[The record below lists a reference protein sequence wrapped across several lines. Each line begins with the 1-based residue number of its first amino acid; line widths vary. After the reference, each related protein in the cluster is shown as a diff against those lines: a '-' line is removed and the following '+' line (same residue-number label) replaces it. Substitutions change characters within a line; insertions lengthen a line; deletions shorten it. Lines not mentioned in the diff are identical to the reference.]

1 MKKALR
7 NEQARPPAVA
17 GLFYP
22 GDAEELRAHVDR
34 LLANAAPLQSGGR
47 IRAIIAPH
55 AGYVYS
61 GPVAAR
67 AFAALRPEQAR
78 IRRAVVIGP
87 AHQMWTPGI
96 AAPKALAFA
105 TPLGELPVDAAAI
118 DEIASL
124 PAVTIDDRPHAQ
136 EHSLEVEL
144 PFLQRAVGTL
154 PIVPLVVGGAAS
166 SDVAEVLERLWD
178 DDTVVIVSSDLSHY
192 LPYRAARCRDLE
204 TARAIESLESA
215 ALEDEDACGAVPLRA
230 LLTLAK
236 RRGLCVERLD
246 LRNSGDTAGDNK
258 RVVGYGAWVIRDVAP
273 TPSKN

>member
-1 MKKALR
+1 MPVSRRERGGELFAVARFCFVHGDKVATANDGIKSGAMKKALR
-7 NEQARPPAVA
+7 NGQARPPAVA

-61 GPVAAR
+61 GPLAAR

-87 AHQMWTPGI
+87 AHTMWTPGI
-96 AAPKALAFA
+96 AASEAPAFA

-192 LPYRAARCRDLE
+192 LPYRADAVVIWKRHARSRASKAPRSRMRTPAAPSLF
-204 TARAIESLESA
+204 ARF
-215 ALEDEDACGAVPLRA
+215 
-230 LLTLAK
+230 
-236 RRGLCVERLD
+236 
-246 LRNSGDTAGDNK
+246 
-258 RVVGYGAWVIRDVAP
+258 
-273 TPSKN
+273 